1 MEAVEDRKDSEYTHF
16 EIKGVITPD
25 KIACTKQPVQLA
37 GVQTTKELDRTTC
50 QPCRMAMIHRAQMH
64 MNGMKTQEPG

>member
-1 MEAVEDRKDSEYTHF
+1 MKVLEERKQTEYTHF

-37 GVQTTKELDRTTC
+37 GVPTTRELDQTTC

-64 MNGMKTQEPG
+64 MDRMKTRK